1 MEDKEL
7 EASKENQLQ
16 NPQAEAIQ
24 QMNKLAKQVVGNID
38 TDREKADE
46 LYDFM
51 KDRIDIESDSSGGTR
66 EAMAKAVELQMKG
79 TDQLINL
86 LKIKAKMINPNKG
99 TNININLGEYD
110 EKKGS
115 DTNQMIDIVESLQD
129 N

>member
-1 MEDKEL
+1 MDNKDL
-7 EASKENQLQ
+7 EASKQNEIQ
-16 NPQAEAIQ
+16 NPQSEAIQ
-24 QMNKLAKQVVGNID
+24 QMNKLAKQVIGNID

-51 KDRIDIESDSSGGTR
+51 KDRIDIEADSSGGTR

-86 LKIKAKMINPNKG
+86 LKIKAKLINPNKG

-110 EKKGS
+110 DKKGS

-129 N
+129 D